1 MLENKDFEMCVEL
14 LNNIDCTEEQN
25 ILKEKLE
32 LIIEANN
39 VKADSESKMFDIQD
53 RLRKIYD
60 KQHKGE

>member
-53 RLRKIYD
+53 KLRKIYD